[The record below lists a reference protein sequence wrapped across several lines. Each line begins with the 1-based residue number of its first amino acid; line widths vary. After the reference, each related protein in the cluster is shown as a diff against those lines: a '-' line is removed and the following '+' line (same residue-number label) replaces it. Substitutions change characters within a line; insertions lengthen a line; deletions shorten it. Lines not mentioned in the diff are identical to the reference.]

1 MKYYPVCLDV
11 KNKKC
16 LVIGGGDVGT
26 RKALMLI
33 KCNAD
38 VIVISPKASEKLK
51 VLSEKKVITLIKR
64 QYKSDDISD
73 AFLVIGATNNEKLN
87 RRIFQD
93 AQRLNKLCNIVDC
106 PQLCNFILPSVVN
119 RGDLILTVST
129 SGKSPAYAKKVRQT
143 LENLFGEEHE
153 IFLKLMGAI
162 RKKLL
167 MEAHEPDSYKPVFEK
182 LISSGFIELIKQDDV
197 LKINKK
203 LVEILGKGYDF
214 ETLVK
219 ETEGE

>member
-1 MKYYPVCLDV
+1 M
-11 KNKKC
+11 
-16 LVIGGGDVGT
+16 GT